1 METHVLGVSTSPR
14 ANGATSVLVQAAL
27 VGAREVEGATTEY
40 VSLAGKTI
48 NPCDGCWP
56 CLKAGRCVVDDDMQ
70 PMYDKL
76 MAADAIL
83 IGTPAYFGSACGLCK
98 AFLERIE
105 GLGVAEK
112 SLALKVGGVIT
123 TAGSRNGGQE
133 TAAIGV
139 NAWFHINDMLP
150 VGITSP
156 VAQWGA
162 TGNTGFDTE
171 DVHRDEIRLTPWP
184 EELGTPTRHS
194 ETLLSKELAW
204 LYGRKLASV
213 ATIVKAGVEAS
224 GMGMPD
230 KPYGWTLPEKYP
242 DEIYEIG
249 RA

>member
-1 METHVLGVSTSPR
+1 MTCDRATPEKPNRCAHSRHCGHRAWCTSAKQVHVLRQLRGHE
-14 ANGATSVLVQAAL
+14 NI
-27 VGAREVEGATTEY
+27 
-40 VSLAGKTI
+40 VSL
-48 NPCDGCWP
+48 CD
-56 CLKAGRCVVDDDMQ
+56 VVELASGQLTYLVM
-70 PMYDKL
+70 
-76 MAADAIL
+76 
-83 IGTPAYFGSACGLCK
+83 
-98 AFLERIE
+98 ERIE

-162 TGNTGFDTE
+162 TGNTGFDKE

-184 EELGTPTRHS
+184 EELGTPSRHS

-213 ATIVKAGVEAS
+213 ATIVKAGVES
-224 GMGMPD
+224 TGMGMPD

-242 DEIYEIG
+242 DEVYEIG